1 MNINKRLRRK
11 VSPVTSILLRPVLR
25 PGAGQRIPLLFLLML
40 SVAACN
46 FEVNLQPPGGK
57 AGFKKSTRDYPVRR
71 GHKGA
76 VWDESSVHWE
86 DYTEGMQRALRE
98 DKPVLLVI
106 ETDWCGYCKA
116 YSWSFLEDEVEDLS
130 RDMVMIRVDADDQP
144 GAARLH
150 APNGS
155 GVPRTFVFPAGGFL
169 ALSRG
174 ARHPNPLRV
183 DYDYADPLIH
193 AMRAEIKSDDE
204 EQDSGLSAL
213 ARNMAEKVGAGDSAS
228 GKKQETASAN
238 SRVLCIIDGKP
249 VPMNKKDCTSDSW
262 VPIR

>member
-1 MNINKRLRRK
+1 MF
-11 VSPVTSILLRPVLR
+11 SPVTFILRHVG
-25 PGAGQRIPLLFLLML
+25 PGCRVSALLLLML
-40 SVAACN
+40 ILAACN
-46 FEVNLQPPGGK
+46 FELNVQPPGGK
-57 AGFKKSTRDYPVRR
+57 AGLKKSARDHPVRR

-76 VWDESSVHWE
+76 VWDESFVHWE

-116 YSWSFLEDEVEDLS
+116 YSWSFLEDEVEELS

-150 APNGS
+150 APTGS
-155 GVPRTFVFPAGGFL
+155 GVPRTFIFPAGGFL

-174 ARHPNPLRV
+174 ARHPKPLRV
-183 DYDYADPLIH
+183 DFDYADPLIQ
-193 AMRAEIKSDDE
+193 AMRAEIKFDDE
-204 EQDSGLSAL
+204 EPASGLSGL
-213 ARNMAEKVGAGDSAS
+213 ARTMAEKVGVGDSTS
-228 GKKQETASAN
+228 GKAGKRQATVTAN